1 MNKNKLFSVLVPL
14 VSVLLA
20 FLIGCV
26 IMAVLKAN
34 PATALGALWK
44 GAFGTKRNVG
54 TTLARS
60 TPLISASVSST

>member
-34 PATALGALWK
+34 PATALGPCGRGLSAPS
-44 GAFGTKRNVG
+44 GTWAPPWPGPR
-54 TTLARS
+54 
-60 TPLISASVSST
+60 P